1 LEQGNMTELETT
13 VERLKAE
20 ATERWG
26 EHWVI
31 KVSRFADGD
40 LNAYAMHSLGR
51 NEDGHLV
58 QDRLYLIN
66 DDEVLVSRRTLERRE
81 ISSELIEAP
90 PSET

>member
-1 LEQGNMTELETT
+1 MSELEAT
-13 VERLKAE
+13 VERLKLE

-26 EHWVI
+26 EYWVI
-31 KVSRFADGD
+31 EVSRFADGD
-40 LNAYAMHSLGR
+40 FNTYAMHSRGR

-58 QDRLYLIN
+58 QDRLYLTD

-81 ISSELIEAP
+81 ISSELTEAP